1 MYRDSLLVKHYCILW
16 GIMSLL
22 NLDDFARGRFNVLNN
37 ELDDMESGFKLS
49 YNYDEV
55 VSIVHGHRV
64 QSIL

>member
-1 MYRDSLLVKHYCILW
+1 
-16 GIMSLL
+16 MSLL
-22 NLDDFARGRFNVLNN
+22 NLDDFARGRFNALKN

-49 YNYDEV
+49 YSYDEV